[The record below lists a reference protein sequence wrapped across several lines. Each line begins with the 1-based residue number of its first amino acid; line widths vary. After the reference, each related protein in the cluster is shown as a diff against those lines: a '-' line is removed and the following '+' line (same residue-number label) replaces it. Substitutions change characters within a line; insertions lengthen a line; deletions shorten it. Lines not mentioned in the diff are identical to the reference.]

1 MNLPSFLWLWKIA
14 AWSMGL
20 SSLAYLLLG
29 ISGFWLYRRR
39 SQGKPRPGW
48 LRPFHYLTGITMV
61 ILVLGLLTIGLV
73 GTIGHYGSLGHS
85 PHLLAGFGVVIL
97 VIISATT
104 ATQIGKYPQA
114 RSLHVGTNLI
124 LLLAFITVSLSG
136 WNVVQKYLP

>member
-1 MNLPSFLWLWKIA
+1 
-14 AWSMGL
+14 
-20 SSLAYLLLG
+20 
-29 ISGFWLYRRR
+29 
-39 SQGKPRPGW
+39 
-48 LRPFHYLTGITMV
+48 MV

-85 PHLLAGFGVVIL
+85 PHLLVGLAVVIL
-97 VIISATT
+97 VLISATT

-124 LLLAFITVSLSG
+124 LLLAFITVSLTG